1 MLFTTGCFSYV
12 FLPESKKKIK
22 FIVGNETMLVKS
34 TYNIKDPIFNFDESE
49 IFSGEY
55 KGKGGEWQFYWVA
68 VKDGVLVGVEKQ
80 EEGKNKFNVA
90 KKHRLEK

>member
-1 MLFTTGCFSYV
+1 MLFTAGCFSYV

-22 FIVGNETMLVKS
+22 FIVGNESMLAKS
-34 TYNIKDPIFNFDESE
+34 TYKVNDSIFGFHQSE
-49 IFSGEY
+49 VFLGECRD
-55 KGKGGEWQFYWVA
+55 KNGKWDHYWIA

-90 KKHRLEK
+90 KKYRLEK